1 MHRVARRV
9 LVAGLSVL
17 IVAAGWGAVS
27 VPAGADSSDQQP
39 TVLRVGVPNDLT
51 TANPMFLRSNSDW
64 NVATIQYDMML
75 DFGDEDLSAAPG
87 LAQSCKPNDDLTV
100 WTCTIRDDVKWSDG
114 SPMTSKDIAF
124 TYNLIMKQGI
134 S

>member
-1 MHRVARRV
+1 M
-9 LVAGLSVL
+9 
-17 IVAAGWGAVS
+17 
-27 VPAGADSSDQQP
+27 
-39 TVLRVGVPNDLT
+39 LRVGVPNDLT

-75 DFGDEDLSAAPG
+75 DFGDADLSAAPG
-87 LAQSCKPNDDLTV
+87 LAKSCEPNDDLTV

-114 SPMTSKDIAF
+114 TPLTSKDIAF

-134 S
+134 SIYDSYFSDNPTFETPNDTTLIWKSPKPTTLR